1 MSVTVTLRQEKTV
14 LADSYCVTSW
24 ITNADPSGMYPLF
37 VVQPGPVPEQEEWER
52 VATLDDLAQYVENP
66 LVRIEAA
73 TPGQFT
79 AIGAIPS
86 DHLIITNAPAAW
98 FTTVFIQAVFRVASV
113 DPSGNYLLVTP
124 SGPFPRA
131 ESGLAW
137 TLKDEFEVTTR
148 GSGTN
153 GKCYR
158 QTTGSTDPFLRR
170 HWTEEFA
177 TVQKA
182 LDRVTSNNTYV
193 ESLVTQANTYGAT
206 FAGVDTE
213 TYPQ

>member
-24 ITNADPSGMYPLF
+24 ITSADPSGMYPLF

-66 LVRIEAA
+66 LIRITAA

-79 AIGAIPS
+79 SIGAIPG
-86 DHLIITNAPAAW
+86 DHLIITSPPAAW
-98 FTTVFIQAVFRVASV
+98 MTTYFIAPVVFVIDYVEPAGNFVRVLASK
-113 DPSGNYLLVTP
+113 
-124 SGPFPRA
+124 PFPRA
-131 ESGLAW
+131 EASVPW
-137 TLKDEFEVTTR
+137 TLKDMTEMVTR
-148 GSGTN
+148 GTGT
-153 GKCYR
+153 GKTQRYDSSM
-158 QTTGSTDPFLRR
+158 TPFLRR

-182 LDRVTSNNTYV
+182 LDRVTSNNTFV

-206 FAGVDTE
+206 FAGVETE

>member
-24 ITNADPSGMYPLF
+24 ITAADPSGMYPLF

-66 LVRIEAA
+66 LVRLEAA
-73 TPGQFT
+73 TPGQFL
-79 AIGAIPS
+79 AIGATVG
-86 DHLIITNAPAAW
+86 DHLIVTSPPAAW
-98 FTTVFIQAVFRVASV
+98 MTTYFTTAVFVVTYVEPAGNFVVV
-113 DPSGNYLLVTP
+113 DPVK
-124 SGPFPRA
+124 PFPRA
-131 ESGLAW
+131 EISVPW
-137 TLKDEFEVTTR
+137 TLKNSTETVTK
-148 GSGTN
+148 GTGT
-153 GKCYR
+153 GKTYR
-158 QTTGSTDPFLRR
+158 YIATGTDPFLRR